1 MEIEL
6 QNFFDELDL
15 RIEESEHTLN
25 EIERVIFTKRYRL
38 NTEHLAIFSV
48 QTIAMIYSI
57 WEGFI
62 QKTFSEYLSTL
73 NKLNIPFQDYQN
85 SIIVFQM
92 ESKFKQFREYP
103 EKLSKRIKF
112 LSDLQSHY
120 QSDRILL
127 DTSINT
133 ESNVS
138 FDVLNKIMNQFSL
151 EEFPERWGDDY
162 NYPNPTLKEE
172 MNTFLDYRNGVAHGG
187 DISSIDKVTQQ
198 VFDRYKQLVLALM
211 HEIRDRLYIGADSK
225 HYLKGDK
232 KT

>member
-6 QNFFDELDL
+6 QNFFDEFDL

-25 EIERVIFTKRYRL
+25 EIERVIFTGRYHL
-38 NTEHLAIFSV
+38 DTEHLAIFSV

-62 QKTFSEYLSTL
+62 QKTFSDYLSTL